1 MSDFLWLDE
10 AIIMILKRHNGR
22 VSQEELMKEL
32 WELQF
37 KEHRTGCTGWHPYIT
52 DDGELSYW
60 CKQAWNLL
68 SILEGK
74 GVVRIEDNL
83 IVLVGDKRV

>member
-22 VSQEELMKEL
+22 LHIDELMKEL

-37 KEHRTGCTGWHPYIT
+37 KEHRTGCTGWYPYIT
-52 DDGELSYW
+52 DDGKLSYW
-60 CKQAWNLL
+60 CKQAWKLL
-68 SILEGK
+68 SILEDK
-74 GVVRIEDNL
+74 GVVKIEDNVIQL
-83 IVLVGDKRV
+83 LEG